1 METNDIV
8 REYAQTQQPVAETPA
23 ENTNT
28 ESSLTNETP
37 TEQVASVAPETPADN
52 SAYEA
57 LLSGKSNVKEPEPQQ
72 EIVQE
77 SVQQDVQQ
85 DVQPTVNTEIAE
97 PLQPELDKTEATDD
111 VIDEDDFIKAKTGGQ
126 FESWEQ
132 VMQALE
138 EQAKPKFENELSE
151 QVYNML
157 LQGQT
162 EELFEILGTKQFA
175 EEVKTMSDEEVLKAY
190 IKANNPEFDDDDV
203 DAEYSESYTIDEYAF
218 DETKLKREQKKLSQ
232 RIKSDVSEAKEFFDS
247 LAQDIKLPELSKPEV
262 VAQQPEVDLE
272 TEQLIQE
279 QRSKFLN
286 GLNGVESRITNLP
299 FQWKDEK
306 ANVAVNGK
314 FDIPAQEL
322 SKYRQAAENLESY
335 QVERYYKDGQYF
347 TDKMV
352 RDLYVADNFD
362 KILTSAISQA
372 VNQTRLEML
381 KQSKN
386 IQSEQE
392 PSGTFKP
399 NAADEERAMF
409 DKLFMGHLQR
419 QQ

>member
-1 METNDIV
+1 METKDIV
-8 REYAQTQQPVAETPA
+8 QEYAQAQTPA
-23 ENTNT
+23 TEVAPQENTNT
-28 ESSLTNETP
+28 ESSLNETP
-37 TEQVASVAPETPADN
+37 TQEVASVAPETPANN

-57 LLSGKSNVKEPEPQQ
+57 LLSGKSNVSEPNTEVQSAQETAVSEPN
-72 EIVQE
+72 VQE
-77 SVQQDVQQ
+77 VVQDSVQQDVQ
-85 DVQPTVNTEIAE
+85 
-97 PLQPELDKTEATDD
+97 PLDQSEATDD
-111 VIDEDDFIKAKTGGQ
+111 VIDEDDFIKAKTEGK

-132 VMQALE
+132 ILEALS
-138 EQAKPKFENELSE
+138 QPAKPAFENELSE

-175 EEVKTMSDEEVLKAY
+175 EEVKGMSDEEVLKAY
-190 IKANNPEFDDDDV
+190 IKTNNPDFDDDDV
-203 DAEYSESYTIDEYAF
+203 EAEYNEAYTIDEYSF

-232 RIKSDVSEAKEFFDS
+232 RIKSDVQEAKEFFDS
-247 LAQDIKLPELSKPEV
+247 LAQDIKLPELSRPEPA
-262 VAQQPEVDLE
+262 AQAPEVDTE

-279 QRSKFLN
+279 QRSRFLS
-286 GLNGVESRITNLP
+286 GLNGVESRLTNLP

-314 FDIPAQEL
+314 YDIPAQEL
-322 SKYRQAAENLESY
+322 TKYRAAAEELENY
-335 QVERYYKDGQYF
+335 QVERYYKDGQYL

-352 RDLYVADNFD
+352 RDLYIQDNFD

-399 NAADEERAMF
+399 NAADEERTLF
-409 DKLFMGHLQR
+409 DKLFSGHLQR

>member
-1 METNDIV
+1 METKDIV
-8 REYAQTQQPVAETPA
+8 QEYAQAQTPA
-23 ENTNT
+23 TEVAPQENTNT
-28 ESSLTNETP
+28 ESSLNETP
-37 TEQVASVAPETPADN
+37 TQEVASVAPETPANN

-57 LLSGKSNVKEPEPQQ
+57 LLSGKSNVSEPNTEVQSAQETAVSEPN
-72 EIVQE
+72 VQE
-77 SVQQDVQQ
+77 VVQDSVQQDVQ
-85 DVQPTVNTEIAE
+85 
-97 PLQPELDKTEATDD
+97 PLDQSEATDD
-111 VIDEDDFIKAKTGGQ
+111 VIDEDDFIKAKTEGK

-132 VMQALE
+132 ILEALS
-138 EQAKPKFENELSE
+138 QPAKPAFENELSE

-175 EEVKTMSDEEVLKAY
+175 EEVKGMSDEEVLKAY
-190 IKANNPEFDDDDV
+190 IKTNNPEFDDDDV
-203 DAEYSESYTIDEYAF
+203 EAEYAESYTIDEYSF
-218 DETKLKREQKKLSQ
+218 DETKLKREQKKLTQ
-232 RIKSDVSEAKEFFDS
+232 RIKSDVQEAKEFFDS
-247 LAQDIKLPELSKPEV
+247 LAQDIKLPELSRPEPA
-262 VAQQPEVDLE
+262 AQAPEVDTE

-279 QRSKFLN
+279 QRSRFLS
-286 GLNGVESRITNLP
+286 GLNGVESRLTNLP

-314 FDIPAQEL
+314 YDIPAQEL
-322 SKYRQAAENLESY
+322 TKYRAAAEELENY
-335 QVERYYKDGQYF
+335 QVERYYKDGQYL

-352 RDLYVADNFD
+352 RDLYIQDNFD

-399 NAADEERAMF
+399 NAADEERTLF
-409 DKLFMGHLQR
+409 DKLFSGHLQR

>member
-1 METNDIV
+1 METKDIV
-8 REYAQTQQPVAETPA
+8 QEYAQTQTSEVAQPEI
-23 ENTNT
+23 TNT

-37 TEQVASVAPETPADN
+37 TPEVASVAPETPANN

-57 LLSGKSNVKEPEPQQ
+57 LLSGKSNIVEPNTAEQSAQEIKQDEPISTEPVQ
-72 EIVQE
+72 EIVQD
-77 SVQQDVQQ
+77 SVQ
-85 DVQPTVNTEIAE
+85 
-97 PLQPELDKTEATDD
+97 LDQTEAADD
-111 VIDEDDFIKAKTGGQ
+111 VIDEDDFIKAKTEGQ

-132 VMQALE
+132 VLEALS
-138 EQAKPKFENELSE
+138 QPAKPTFENELSE

-175 EEVKTMSDEEVLKAY
+175 EEVKGMSDEEVLKAY
-190 IKANNPEFDDDDV
+190 IKTNNPEFDDDDV
-203 DAEYSESYTIDEYAF
+203 EAEYDESYTIDEYSF
-218 DETKLKREQKKLSQ
+218 DETKLKREQKKLTQ
-232 RIKSDVSEAKEFFDS
+232 RIKSDVQEAKEFFDS
-247 LAQDIKLPELSKPEV
+247 LAQDIKLPELSRPEPA
-262 VAQQPEVDLE
+262 AQAPEIDTE

-279 QRSKFLN
+279 QRSRFLS
-286 GLNGVESRITNLP
+286 GLNGVESRLTNLP

-314 FDIPAQEL
+314 YDIPAQEL
-322 SKYRQAAENLESY
+322 TKYRAAAEELENY
-335 QVERYYKDGQYF
+335 QVERYYKDGQYL

-352 RDLYVADNFD
+352 RDLYIQDNFD

-399 NAADEERAMF
+399 NAADEERVML
-409 DKLFMGHLQR
+409 DKLFSGHLQR
-419 QQ
+419 RI

>member
-1 METNDIV
+1 METKDIV
-8 REYAQTQQPVAETPA
+8 QEYAQTQAQPTVAESTTV

-28 ESSLTNETP
+28 ESSLNETP
-37 TEQVASVAPETPADN
+37 AQEVASIAPETPANN

-57 LLSGKSNVKEPEPQQ
+57 LLSGKSNVTDEPKTEPAQQ
-72 EIVQE
+72 DVQSVQE
-77 SVQQDVQQ
+77 SVQHDVQQ
-85 DVQPTVNTEIAE
+85 DV
-97 PLQPELDKTEATDD
+97 QPELDKTEAAPMDD
-111 VIDEDDFIKAKTGGQ
+111 VIDEDDFIKAKTDGR

-132 VMQALE
+132 VMEALQ

-157 LQGQT
+157 LEGKT

-175 EEVKTMSDEEVLKAY
+175 EEVKTMSDEDVLKAY

-203 DAEYSESYTIDEYAF
+203 EAEFSESYTIDEYAF

-232 RIKSDVSEAKEFFDS
+232 RIKSDVSEAKEFFES

-262 VAQQPEVDLE
+262 VAQKPEVDEE
-272 TEQLIQE
+272 TETLIQE
-279 QRSKFLN
+279 ARSKFVTS
-286 GLNGVESRITNLP
+286 LNGVESRLTSLP
-299 FQWKDEK
+299 FTWKDEK

-314 FDIPAQEL
+314 YDIPAQEL
-322 SKYRQAAENLESY
+322 SKYRQAAEELENY
-335 QVERYYKDGQYF
+335 QVNRYYQDGQYL

-352 RDLYVADNFD
+352 KDLYVADNFD

-399 NAADEERAMF
+399 NAADEERSML

>member
-8 REYAQTQQPVAETPA
+8 QEYAQTQQPVAET

-37 TEQVASVAPETPADN
+37 TQEVASVAPETPADN

-72 EIVQE
+72 EVVQETVQE
-77 SVQQDVQQ
+77 SVQQDVQ
-85 DVQPTVNTEIAE
+85 PTVETE
-97 PLQPELDKTEATDD
+97 PTQLDTTEATDD
-111 VIDEDDFIKAKTGGQ
+111 VIDEDDFIKAKTDGK

-175 EEVKTMSDEEVLKAY
+175 EEVKTMSDEEVLKAF

-203 DAEYSESYTIDEYAF
+203 EAEYSESYTIDEYAF
-218 DETKLKREQKKLSQ
+218 DETKLKREQKKLNQ
-232 RIKSDVSEAKEFFDS
+232 RIKSDVSEAKEFFES

-322 SKYRQAAENLESY
+322 SKYRTAAENLESY

-399 NAADEERAMF
+399 NAADEERTML
-409 DKLFMGHLQR
+409 DKLFSGHLQR